1 MKKTEFDYLSSNY
14 DATLKKSFPKSL
26 EEVNYFSTYKIKLA
40 YELAKNKKNIHIL
53 DFGCGTGTS
62 LKIFPNYFKSS
73 NLWGYDVSKESIKKI
88 KKKNNDIKLTADL
101 KKIPKK
107 KFDLIFISNVLHHI
121 DKKNHN
127 KILSY
132 CRNFL
137 NEKGELFIFEHN
149 PINPVTNYIFKNA
162 PIDKNAEM
170 ISSKNLVGSA
180 LKAKLKIISLKY
192 TLFFPKQLSFLR
204 FLEKFLVWLP
214 LGAQYL
220 LILKK

>member
-1 MKKTEFDYLSSNY
+1 MKKTEFDYLSGNY
-14 DATLKKSFPKSL
+14 DEALKKSFPTAL
-26 EEVNYFSTYKIKLA
+26 EEVNYFSTYKIKLVHD
-40 YELAKNKKNIHIL
+40 LTKNKKNINIL
-53 DFGCGTGTS
+53 DFGCGAGTS
-62 LKIFPNYFKSS
+62 LSIFSEYFKSS
-73 NLWGYDVSKESIKKI
+73 KLWGYDVSNEFIKKI
-88 KKKNNDIKLTADL
+88 KKRKKNIKLTTNL

-121 DKKNHN
+121 NKKNHN
-127 KILSY
+127 KILSN
-132 CRNFL
+132 CRKFL
-137 NEKGELFIFEHN
+137 KDSGVLYIFEHN
-149 PINPVTNYIFKNA
+149 PINPLTNYVFKNS

-170 ISSKNLVGSA
+170 VPSKILVDRA
-180 LKAKLKIISLKY
+180 VKAKLKIISLKY

>member
-14 DATLKKSFPKSL
+14 DETLKRSFPKSL

-40 YELAKNKKNIHIL
+40 YELARKKKNIHIL

-62 LKIFPNYFKSS
+62 LKLFSNYFKSS

-88 KKKNNDIKLTADL
+88 KKRNNYIKLTTNL

-121 DKKNHN
+121 NKKNHN

-149 PINPVTNYIFKNA
+149 PINPITNYIFKNA